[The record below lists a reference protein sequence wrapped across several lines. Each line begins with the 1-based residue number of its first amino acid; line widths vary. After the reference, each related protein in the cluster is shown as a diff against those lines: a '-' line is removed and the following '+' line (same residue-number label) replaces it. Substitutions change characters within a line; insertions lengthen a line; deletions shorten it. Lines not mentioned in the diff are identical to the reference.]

1 MGVTR
6 PRRRHGRHMH
16 ATIRHYAP
24 GAGSGEEGVR
34 AWRALAAALSGE
46 AGFISCAVL
55 ATGDGGLAA
64 ISFFDDAASL
74 AAADRKIE
82 GWLAERA
89 ADLARLLVQVASGE
103 VVAQRGL

>member
-1 MGVTR
+1 
-6 PRRRHGRHMH
+6 MH

-24 GAGSGEEGVR
+24 GAGSGEEGVL

-64 ISFFDDAASL
+64 ISFFDDAATL
-74 AAADRKIE
+74 AAADRRIE
-82 GWLAERA
+82 DWLAKRA
-89 ADLARLLVQVASGE
+89 GELAPRVVQVTSGE